1 MTARE
6 GQGRGTGSNWSR
18 RGVLAGLIGAP
29 VLLLAACNDT
39 KSTDNGAGSGPGTGG
54 NGGSGGSGGSA
65 GTGGDT
71 GGAGGTATGS
81 PQPTPSAT
89 STPSSTPTPTP
100 KVSAAVITVTP
111 ADGATAASFSEPVR
125 VAVAGGTFSTVKVAD
140 STGKALAGQLSADG
154 TLWTSAAAPASGTK
168 YSVSAVAFDKE
179 KLEADANAVFTTAT
193 PANTFVGYFT
203 PEDGSVVGVGMPV
216 SINFSKPVTDRKAV
230 QQAITVIAEPGVEI
244 VGHWFS
250 STRLDFRPQQY
261 WAKGTKVTVKL
272 RLKDVQ
278 GAKGVYGTQSKDV
291 RFTIG
296 RAQTSVAD
304 LAAKKLTV
312 TTDGQVSAVYAI
324 SGGSPE
330 FRTWGGKMV
339 ITEQYQQTRMN
350 SQTVGLG
357 SEYDIPDVPHAQR
370 LSTSGTFIHGNY
382 WSPASTFGSQ
392 NTSHGC
398 VGLRDVKGGQDA
410 SADGYKFF
418 KSSMVGDVVEVVNS
432 GDKTVLPSNGLNG
445 WNMGWADWKAGSA
458 I

>member
-1 MTARE
+1 M
-6 GQGRGTGSNWSR
+6 WSR

-29 VLLLAACNDT
+29 VLLVAACNDT
-39 KSTDNGAGSGPGTGG
+39 KSVAPGTGG
-54 NGGSGGSGGSA
+54 
-65 GTGGDT
+65 T
-71 GGAGGTATGS
+71 GAGGTGGTGDS
-81 PQPTPSAT
+81 TGQPTPSAT
-89 STPSSTPTPTP
+89 STP
-100 KVSAAVITVTP
+100 KISAAVITVTP
-111 ADGATAASFSEPVR
+111 ADGTTAAGFSDPVR
-125 VAVAGGTFSTVKVAD
+125 VAVAGGTLTTVKVTD
-140 STGKALAGQLSADG
+140 SAGKALAGKLSDDG
-154 TLWTSAAAPASGTK
+154 TVWTSATSPASGTK
-168 YSVSAVAFDKE
+168 YTVAAVAVDKD

-216 SINFSKPVTDRKAV
+216 SINFSKPVTDRKTV

-250 STRLDFRPQQY
+250 STRLDFRPQEY
-261 WAKGTKVTVKL
+261 WATGTRVTLQL

-291 RFTIG
+291 HFTIG

-304 LAAKKLTV
+304 LAAKRLTV

-330 FRTWGGKMV
+330 FRTWGGRMV

-382 WSPASTFGSQ
+382 WAPASTFGNQ

-410 SADGYKFF
+410 GADGYKFF
-418 KSSMVGDVVEVVNS
+418 KSSIIGDVVEVVNS
-432 GDKTVLPSNGLNG
+432 GDKTVVPSNGLNG
-445 WNMGWADWKAGSA
+445 WNMDWADWKAGSA
-458 I
+458 V

>member
-6 GQGRGTGSNWSR
+6 GRGRSAGSNWSR
-18 RGVLAGLIGAP
+18 RGVLAGLVGAP
-29 VLLLAACNDT
+29 VLLLAACNDD
-39 KSTDNGAGSGPGTGG
+39 KATDA
-54 NGGSGGSGGSA
+54 A
-65 GTGGDT
+65 T
-71 GGAGGTATGS
+71 GGASPTGGGGTGATGGPGGTASGGASPTAGGATG
-81 PQPTPSAT
+81 QPTPGAT
-89 STPSSTPTPTP
+89 STPRTS
-100 KVSAAVITVTP
+100 VAVITVTP
-111 ADGATAASFSEPVR
+111 ADGAGAASFSEPVR
-125 VAVAGGTFSTVKVAD
+125 VAVAGGTLTTVKVAD
-140 STGKALAGQLSADG
+140 AAGKALAGELSADR
-154 TLWTSAAAPASGTK
+154 TVWTSAAAPASGTK
-168 YSVSAVAFDKE
+168 YTVSAAAVDKE

-216 SINFSKPVTDRKAV
+216 SINFSKAVSNRKAV
-230 QQAITVIAEPGVEI
+230 QEAITVIAEPGVEI

-291 RFTIG
+291 RFTVG

-312 TTDGQVSAVYAI
+312 TTDGQVTAVYAI

-398 VGLRDVKGGQDA
+398 VGLRDVKGGQDTG
-410 SADGYKFF
+410 ADGYRFF
-418 KSSMVGDVVEVVNS
+418 KSSMIGDVVEVVNS
-432 GDKTVLPSNGLNG
+432 GDKTVAPSNGLNG

-458 I
+458 L

>member
-1 MTARE
+1 M
-6 GQGRGTGSNWSR
+6 
-18 RGVLAGLIGAP
+18 LAGLIGAP

-39 KSTDNGAGSGPGTGG
+39 KGVESGGTGG
-54 NGGSGGSGGSA
+54 SGSGGSGG
-65 GTGGDT
+65 GG
-71 GGAGGTATGS
+71 GGAGGSATGATGAGGS
-81 PQPTPSAT
+81 GGQATPSAT
-89 STPSSTPTPTP
+89 STPKTS
-100 KVSAAVITVTP
+100 VAVITVTP
-111 ADGATAASFSEPVR
+111 ADGSTAASFSDP
-125 VAVAGGTFSTVKVAD
+125 VKVTVANGTLTSVKVTD

-154 TLWTSAAAPASGTK
+154 GSWTSAAAPASGTK
-168 YSVSAVAFDKE
+168 YTVTAAATDKD

-216 SINFSKPVTDRKAV
+216 SINFSKPVTDRKTV

-250 STRLDFRPQQY
+250 STRLDFRPQEY

-278 GAKGVYGTQSKDV
+278 GARGVYGTQSKDV
-291 RFTIG
+291 RFTVG

-304 LAAKKLTV
+304 LATKKLTV

-330 FRTWGGKMV
+330 FRTWGGRMV

-382 WSPASTFGSQ
+382 WSPTSIFGSQ

-398 VGLRDVKGGQDA
+398 IGLRDVKGGQDQG
-410 SADGYKFF
+410 ADGYKFF
-418 KSSMVGDVVEVVNS
+418 KSSMIGDVVEVVNS
-432 GDKTVLPSNGLNG
+432 GDKTVVPSNGLNG

-458 I
+458 L

>member
-1 MTARE
+1 MTARD
-6 GQGRGTGSNWSR
+6 GQGRAAGGNWSR

-39 KSTDNGAGSGPGTGG
+39 KGDGGTGAG
-54 NGGSGGSGGSA
+54 GGSGSGNGSA
-65 GTGGDT
+65 GG
-71 GGAGGTATGS
+71 GGAATGS
-81 PQPTPSAT
+81 GASASASSSPKT
-89 STPSSTPTPTP
+89 S
-100 KVSAAVITVTP
+100 VAVITVTP
-111 ADGATAASFSEPVR
+111 ADGSTAASFSEPVK
-125 VAVAGGTFSTVKVAD
+125 VTVTGGTLGAVKVAD
-140 STGKALAGQLSADG
+140 STGKALAGELSSDG
-154 TLWTSAAAPASGTK
+154 TSWTSAAAPASGTK
-168 YSVSAVAFDKE
+168 YTVSASATDKD

-216 SINFSKPVTDRKAV
+216 SINFSKPVSDRKAV

-250 STRLDFRPQQY
+250 STRLDFRPQEY

-278 GAKGVYGTQSKDV
+278 AAKGVYGTQSKDV
-291 RFTIG
+291 RFTVG

-330 FRTWGGKMV
+330 YRTWGGKMV
-339 ITEQYQQTRMN
+339 ISEQYQQTRMN

-357 SEYDIPDVPHAQR
+357 SEYDIADVPHAQR
-370 LSTSGTFIHGNY
+370 LTTSGTFIHGNY
-382 WSPASTFGSQ
+382 WSPTSIFGSQ

-398 VGLRDVKGGQDA
+398 VGLKDTKGGQDQ
-410 SADGYKFF
+410 SADGYKFY
-418 KSSMVGDVVEVVNS
+418 KSSMIGDVVEVVNS
-432 GDKTVLPSNGLNG
+432 GDKTVEPSNGLNG
-445 WNMGWADWKAGSA
+445 WNLGWAAWKAGSA

>member
-1 MTARE
+1 MGDVTARD
-6 GQGRGTGSNWSR
+6 GQGRSAASNWSR
-18 RGVLAGLIGAP
+18 RGVLAGLVGAP

-39 KSTDNGAGSGPGTGG
+39 KSADNGAGTGTTGA
-54 NGGSGGSGGSA
+54 GGSGGSGGT
-65 GTGGDT
+65 GTG
-71 GGAGGTATGS
+71 TGS
-81 PQPTPSAT
+81 ASGQPTASAT
-89 STPSSTPTPTP
+89 STPKTS
-100 KVSAAVITVTP
+100 VAVITVTP
-111 ADGATAASFSEPVR
+111 ADGTTSAGFSDPVR
-125 VAVAGGTFSTVKVAD
+125 VAVAGGTLTSVKVTD
-140 STGKALAGQLSADG
+140 STGKALAGALSDDA
-154 TLWTSAAAPASGTK
+154 TVWTSAASPASGTK
-168 YSVSAVAFDKE
+168 YTVAAAAVDKD

-230 QQAITVIAEPGVEI
+230 QQAITVVAEPGVEI

-261 WAKGTKVTVKL
+261 WAKGTRVTVKL

-291 RFTIG
+291 RFTVG

-304 LAAKKLTV
+304 LATKKLTV

-410 SADGYKFF
+410 NADGYKFF
-418 KSSMVGDVVEVVNS
+418 KSSMVGDVVEVTNS
-432 GDKTVLPSNGLNG
+432 GDKTVVPSNGLNG

-458 I
+458 V